1 MKIHIEGWIHLEVVL
16 VAVGMWNEMIWW
28 FEREMMFDDDEDDL
42 WRMSIFAARHNIA
55 MQSVVKKMTMLPDY
69 WLCLGMSV

>member
-42 WRMSIFAARHNIA
+42 WRMSIFAARHNIT
-55 MQSVVKKMTMLPDY
+55 MQSVV
-69 WLCLGMSV
+69 